1 MEIFIGMLC
10 AIGLYLAY
18 EMVKYKKQ
26 IKQNEKSNTERAL
39 RSNKK
44 KKKSSSSAEAT
55 TVKAP
60 HKSKPKRTYKK
71 KKKSIKPKTND

>member
-1 MEIFIGMLC
+1 MEISIGIVCL
-10 AIGLYLAY
+10 IGLYLAY
-18 EMVKYKKQ
+18 EMIKYKKQ
-26 IKQNEKSNTERAL
+26 IKQNEKNNTERAL

-55 TVKAP
+55 KVEAP
-60 HKSKPKRTYKK
+60 HKSKPRRTYKK

>member
-10 AIGLYLAY
+10 VIGLYLAY

-44 KKKSSSSAEAT
+44 RKKSSSSAEAT

-60 HKSKPKRTYKK
+60 HKNESRGSDKK
-71 KKKSIKPKTND
+71 KKKSLKDKN